1 MNLSFY
7 NQIQKS
13 TALRK
18 SRDENKNFIFT
29 NPDYLSDLTEIA
41 FNIKD
46 KNHHKACWILELIC
60 EEKIELFIPFLD
72 NFCKALSN
80 YQFGSAIRSISKI
93 CLFLS
98 KSKKINLTK
107 FQEEKIIETCLDWL
121 IDSKKAANAAYSMRT
136 LFELRKNH
144 SWVNEELKTLLSRD
158 CSFQSTGYQFAVKDI
173 LKKLTS
179 TK

>member
-13 TALRK
+13 TAHRK

-29 NPDYLSDLTEIA
+29 NPYYLSDLTEIA
-41 FNIKD
+41 FKIKD

-60 EEKIELFIPFLD
+60 EEKIELFLPFLD
-72 NFCKALSN
+72 NFCAILSN
-80 YQFGSAIRSISKI
+80 YKSDSAIRSISKI

-98 KSKKINLTK
+98 KNKKINLTK

-121 IDSKKAANAAYSMRT
+121 IDTKKVANAAYSMRT
-136 LFELRKNH
+136 LFELGKKY
-144 SWVNEELKTLLSRD
+144 SWVNEELNALLSRD
-158 CSFQSTGYQFAVKDI
+158 CSFQSVGYQFAVKDI
-173 LKKLTS
+173 LKRLK
-179 TK
+179 